1 MGNLGPQSS
10 HAIRS
15 RQARQLRSN
24 CREEL
29 LDRAFFT
36 LTIDG
41 GSRSPLRTSRM
52 AARLRSSA
60 ASDTALGRR
69 ARDDRVES
77 TEIRQCARKVRH
89 LIVDRRRSRRPR
101 RGPCRGQRVL
111 AAVD

>member
-10 HAIRS
+10 HAIRR
-15 RQARQLRSN
+15 RQDRQLRSN
-24 CREEL
+24 RREEL

-41 GSRSPLRTSRM
+41 GSQSPLRTSKM

-69 ARDDRVES
+69 ARDDRVEFGRHCVVEGAGS
-77 TEIRQCARKVRH
+77 RQ
-89 LIVDRRRSRRPR
+89 SRPTR
-101 RGPCRGQRVL
+101 
-111 AAVD
+111 